1 MASVELPGTASSGTA
16 ATRSRPPVPWHVWV
30 ALGVV
35 VLLAAGALAAPWISP
50 FDPDRTNLL
59 RRLRPPAPLGG
70 HPAHWLGTDQLGRDL
85 LSRSLHALRT
95 SVAIGLLGCIVS
107 TLIGTA
113 VGLAAGYLRG
123 RVDAVL
129 SVIVDTQI
137 ALPYLLIVLVGLA
150 VFGTDVHV
158 LIPLVSLA
166 GWEGTARLVRGQV
179 MGVAA
184 QPFVTAA
191 EALGARPREIL
202 WRHVLPHVLPVLLVQ
217 FTLNFPGVLLLESSL
232 SFLGIGV
239 QPPTASLG
247 RMIGEGRHQMLAGW
261 WVVAVPVAVILAI
274 TLALQ
279 VIGDWLSDRLDV
291 RRR

>member
-1 MASVELPGTASSGTA
+1 MTIAEREEIAQ
-16 ATRSRPPVPWHVWV
+16 PPPTVARTHAPIPLHVWLALLLV
-30 ALGVV
+30 AALA
-35 VLLAAGALAAPWISP
+35 LAAVAAPWIAP

-59 RRLRPPAPLGG
+59 RRLRPPALLGG

-85 LSRSLHALRT
+85 LSRSLFALRT
-95 SVAIGLLGCIVS
+95 SVAIGLLGCIIS

-123 RVDAVL
+123 RTDAVL

-166 GWEGTARLVRGQV
+166 GWESTARLVRGQV

-184 QPFVTAA
+184 QPFVRAA
-191 EALGARPREIL
+191 EALGARPRHIL
-202 WRHVLPHVLPVLLVQ
+202 LRHVLPHVFPALLVQ

-261 WVVAVPVAVILAI
+261 WVVAVPVAVILTI